1 MTVKRRS
8 RYWTWPRVAMIVALV
23 LVVCSTI
30 IAKME
35 HDVRWWHLALLA
47 ILGVNAVRLLN
58 PHGTKR

>member
-1 MTVKRRS
+1 
-8 RYWTWPRVAMIVALV
+8 MIVALV